1 MSSPGGR
8 AKQAASDPPLT
19 GQPEAMPAPDGL
31 AATSLF
37 CVASTGSVQ
46 LIQVLLAFQGLHGE
60 GHMAAASDAV
70 L

>member
-1 MSSPGGR
+1 MGVLSRLHSIHLSLVSLKR
-8 AKQAASDPPLT
+8 C
-19 GQPEAMPAPDGL
+19 PAPDGL
-31 AATSLF
+31 AATPLF

-46 LIQVLLAFQGLHGE
+46 LVQVLLAFQGLHGE